1 MGPRGPRT
9 MGRTSDKKLD
19 IKTLVRL
26 LSYFKRY
33 IPHLIGVLVCIVTQA
48 LITVRSANYI
58 GTIIDRYL
66 NPVID
71 AFKADSTVDTAA
83 LFDRQGLLGFV
94 LTMAALYVVTIL
106 AAFIYQRIMM
116 VVSQGILKD
125 IRDSMFAKMQTLPIK
140 FFDTNSHGDIM
151 SIYTNDTDTL
161 RQMISQTLPQMF
173 SACITIISVFVSM
186 LQTNLIM
193 AAFTVVM
200 VSVILMITRKI
211 TFKSAGYFI
220 DQQRA
225 LGDVNGYIEEMIGG
239 QKVVKVF
246 NYEDKA
252 RAEFD
257 RRNDFLCD
265 CATKGN
271 KLLNNLGPI
280 NNNLAHLE
288 YALLAVV
295 GSVIALFV
303 ENNAFMLSV
312 GGLVTFLALF
322 KNFQQPINNIM
333 QQFNTL
339 IMAMAGASRIFG
351 LLDQEP
357 EVDDGD
363 VTLVNCEVDGDG
375 NITECEHRTGKWA
388 WKCPQEDGTASYV
401 RMRGDVRF
409 DEVDFGY
416 EPDKTVLHDITLYAK
431 PGQKVAFVGATGAGK
446 TTITNLI
453 NRFYDIADGK
463 IKYDGININHIKKAD
478 LRRSLG
484 VVLQDVNL
492 FTGTV
497 MENIRYGRLDAT
509 DEECKAAAKLAG
521 ADGFIN
527 MLPKG
532 YDTVLEGDGSGLS
545 QGQRQLIAI
554 ARAAVMDPPV
564 MILDEATSSIDTRT
578 ESIVQKGMDSLMEGR
593 TVFVIAHR
601 LSTVRDSKAIM
612 VLDHGVIIER
622 GTHEQLIEQQG
633 QYYKLYTGAF
643 ELE

>member
-1 MGPRGPRT
+1 MHGPRA
-9 MGRTSDKKLD
+9 MGRTADKKLD
-19 IKTLVRL
+19 VKTFVRL
-26 LSYFKRY
+26 LSYFKHY
-33 IPHLIGVLVCIVTQA
+33 IPHLLLVVACIVISA
-48 LITVRSANYI
+48 LVTVKSAGFI
-58 GTIIDRYL
+58 GGIIDNYL

-71 AFKADSTVDTAA
+71 AYKANNNISVWDYFDQNGLWLYMLGMAG
-83 LFDRQGLLGFV
+83 LFLLG
-94 LTMAALYVVTIL
+94 AAATFFN
-106 AAFIYQRIMM
+106 ARIMIR
-116 VVSQGILKD
+116 VSQGILKD

-140 FFDTNSHGDIM
+140 YFDTNSHGNIM
-151 SIYTNDTDTL
+151 SRYTNDTDTL
-161 RQMISQTLPQMF
+161 RQMISQTLPQMI
-173 SACITIISVFVSM
+173 SSIITILTVFITM
-186 LQTNLIM
+186 ICTNLLLTG
-193 AAFTVVM
+193 FTVIM
-200 VSVILMITRKI
+200 VFTILLVTRKI
-211 TFKSAGYFI
+211 AFKSAKYFV

-225 LGDVNGYIEEMIGG
+225 LGDVNGYIEEIIGG

-246 NYEDKA
+246 NYEDRA

-257 RRNDFLCD
+257 KRNEFLCES
-265 CATKGN
+265 ATKGN
-271 KLLNNLGPI
+271 KLMNNLGPI
-280 NNNLAHLE
+280 NNNLGHLQ

-303 ENNAFMLSV
+303 KDNIFAITV

-322 KNFQQPINNIM
+322 KNFQQPINMIM

-339 IMAMAGASRIFG
+339 IMAMAGASRIFE

-357 EVDDGD
+357 EVDEGT
-363 VTLVNCEVDGDG
+363 VTLVNCNIDSDGT
-375 NITECEHRTGKWA
+375 ITECDGRTGHWA
-388 WKCPQEDGTASYV
+388 WKCPQADGSVNYV
-401 RMRGDVRF
+401 EMQGDVRF
-409 DEVDFGY
+409 DDVDFGY
-416 EPDKTVLHDITLYAK
+416 NIDKIVLHNISLYAK

-463 IKYDGININHIKKAD
+463 IRYDGISINEIKKSD

-509 DEECKAAAKLAG
+509 DEECIKAAVLAG

-527 MLPKG
+527 MLPQG
-532 YDTVLEGDGSGLS
+532 YQTVLKGDGSGLS

-601 LSTVRDSKAIM
+601 LSTVRNSNVIM
-612 VLDHGVIIER
+612 VLDHGNIIER
-622 GTHEQLIEQQG
+622 GTHEQLLEQKG
-633 QYYKLYTGAF
+633 QYYQLYTGAF

>member
-1 MGPRGPRT
+1 MGPRGPRA

-19 IKTLVRL
+19 IKTFVRL
-26 LSYFKRY
+26 LGYFKNY
-33 IPHLIGVLVCIVTQA
+33 IPHIIGVIACIVAQA
-48 LITVRSANYI
+48 LVTVRSANFI
-58 GTIIDRYL
+58 GTIIDTYL

-71 AFKADSTVDTAA
+71 AFKNTGTLDTSA
-83 LFDRQGLLGFV
+83 FDKDGLLGFV
-94 LTMAALYVVTIL
+94 LGMAVLYLISIT
-106 AAFIYQRIMM
+106 AAFVYQRIMI

-125 IRDSMFAKMQTLPIK
+125 VRDSMFAKMQTLPIK

-151 SIYTNDTDTL
+151 SLYTNDTDTL
-161 RQMISQTLPQMF
+161 RQMISQTMPQML
-173 SACITIISVFVSM
+173 SSCITIVTVFISM
-186 LQTNLIM
+186 LQNNILM
-193 AAFTVVM
+193 AAITVAM
-200 VSVILMITRKI
+200 VSVILFITRKI

-257 RRNDFLCD
+257 KRNDFLCES
-265 CATKGN
+265 ATKGN

-288 YALLAVV
+288 YALLAVAGGAIV
-295 GSVIALFV
+295 LFV
-303 ENNAFMLSV
+303 ENNALKLTV

-339 IMAMAGASRIFG
+339 IMAMAGASRIFE
-351 LLDQEP
+351 LLDQKP
-357 EVDDGD
+357 EVDDGN
-363 VTLVNCEVDGDG
+363 VTLVNCTLDADG

-388 WKCPQEDGTASYV
+388 WKCPQQDGSFKYV
-401 RMRGDVRF
+401 EMCGDVRF

-484 VVLQDVNL
+484 IVLQDVNL

-497 MENIRYGRLDAT
+497 MDNIRYGRLDAT
-509 DEECKAAAKLAG
+509 DEECRAAAKLAG

-601 LSTVRDSKAIM
+601 LSTVRNSNVIM

-622 GTHEQLIEQQG
+622 GTHEQLIEQKG
-633 QYYKLYTGAF
+633 QYYRLYTGAF

>member
-19 IKTLVRL
+19 VKTFIRL
-26 LSYFKRY
+26 LGYFKNY
-33 IPHLIGVLVCIVTQA
+33 IPHLIGVLICIVTQA

-58 GTIIDRYL
+58 GTIIDKYL

-71 AFKADSTVDTAA
+71 AFKADNTVNTAE
-83 LFDRQGLLGFV
+83 LFDRQGLLEFV
-94 LTMAALYVVTIL
+94 LTMAALYVITIL
-106 AAFIYQRIMM
+106 ASFIYQRIMM

-173 SACITIISVFVSM
+173 SACITIVSVFVSM
-186 LQTNLIM
+186 LQNNLIM

-200 VSVILMITRKI
+200 VSVILTITRKI
-211 TFKSAGYFI
+211 TFKSAGYFV

-257 RRNDFLCD
+257 KRNDYLCD

-271 KLLNNLGPI
+271 KLMNCLGPI

-303 ENNAFMLSV
+303 ENNALMLSV

-363 VTLVNCEVDGDG
+363 VTLVNCEIDTDG

-388 WKCPQEDGTASYV
+388 WKCPQEDGSVKYV
-401 RMRGDVRF
+401 KMCGDVRF
-409 DEVDFGY
+409 YEVDFGY

-484 VVLQDVNL
+484 MVLQDVNL

-509 DEECKAAAKLAG
+509 DEECRAAARLAG